1 MNEGLVLLLKCPRC
15 DETNIAERARKMV
28 QINDK
33 SLRER
38 SKGKMNDVLEA
49 QALFKDAFPRWRY
62 SSVKDMIND
71 GYRVLSRQVT
81 KEFTHRRVETI
92 WQGTARRIDGEEKDA
107 LRLAAVEEHRREQK
121 ELRARL
127 AALDERLSTTDPEFH
142 GPSLEAY
149 RAQASGLGRVHHDRE
164 DRG

>member
-1 MNEGLVLLLKCPRC
+1 
-15 DETNIAERARKMV
+15 
-28 QINDK
+28 
-33 SLRER
+33 
-38 SKGKMNDVLEA
+38 MNDVLEA

-71 GYRVLSRQVT
+71 GYRTLSKRVT

-107 LRLAAVEEHRREQK
+107 LRLAAAEEHRREQR

-127 AALDERLSTTDPEFH
+127 AALDARLATTDPEFH
-142 GPSLEAY
+142 RPSLEAY
-149 RAQASGLGRVHHDRE
+149 RAQSSGLGRVHHDRE
-164 DRG
+164 DR